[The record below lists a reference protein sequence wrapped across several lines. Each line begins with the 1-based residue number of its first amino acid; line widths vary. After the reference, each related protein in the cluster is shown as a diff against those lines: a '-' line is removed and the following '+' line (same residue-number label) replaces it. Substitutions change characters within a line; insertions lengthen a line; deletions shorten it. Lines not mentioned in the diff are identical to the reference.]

1 MMIGKRANANASTL
15 VCPNLRQGLRD
26 ESDICMLIGKRVN
39 ANASTLV
46 GLNLR
51 QGLRP

>member
-1 MMIGKRANANASTL
+1 MNKTANWSNTDEYAF
-15 VCPNLRQGLRD
+15 RD
-26 ESDICMLIGKRVN
+26 ESDICMMIGKRVN
-39 ANASTLV
+39 AKASTLV